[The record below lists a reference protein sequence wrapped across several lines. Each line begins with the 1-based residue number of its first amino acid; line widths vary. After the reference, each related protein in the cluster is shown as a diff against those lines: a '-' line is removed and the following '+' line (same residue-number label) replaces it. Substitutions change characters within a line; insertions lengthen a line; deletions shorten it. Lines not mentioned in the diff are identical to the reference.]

1 MKIVADLHIHS
12 KYSRGCSRGLELPV
26 IAQWCQRKG
35 IDLVTTGDCTHPKW
49 LESIKESLTEAEPGF
64 YQLKDKSSKTR
75 FIIGTEISC
84 IYKQGDKCRRIH
96 IVLLFPSIEAAE
108 KVNQALIARGC
119 NLKSDGRPIIGLSA
133 KELAK
138 LCWETDEKILVIPA
152 HAWTPWF
159 SIFGS
164 KSGFDSIEECF
175 EELSDKIYAI
185 ETGLSSDPPMN
196 WRLSQLDKV
205 FLVSNSDAH
214 SPANLGR
221 EANVFDFSENN
232 FNYDELLRILSEHD
246 RKSFLYTI
254 EFFPEEG
261 KYHIDGHADCGFS
274 CLPAESIKNNNR
286 CPKCGKSLILGVLN
300 RVNALADRENVQPEN
315 FVAYKNII
323 PLQEIIATVY
333 GVGKQSKKVI
343 QKYLELTDKTN
354 EFSILLDVDKIELN
368 KLAGPELTT
377 AIMKMRR
384 GEVTIAAGYDGIY
397 GKIELKLDKPKQNKL
412 I

>member
-12 KYSRGCSRGLELPV
+12 KYSRGCSRDLELPA
-26 IAQWCQRKG
+26 IANWCERKG

-49 LESIKESLTEAEPGF
+49 LESIKDSLIEAEAGF

-75 FIIGTEISC
+75 FVIGTEISC
-84 IYKQGDKCRRIH
+84 IYKQGEKCRRIH

-108 KVNQALIARGC
+108 KVSQALIARGC

-133 KELAK
+133 KDLAR
-138 LCWETDEKILVIPA
+138 LCWEINEDVLVIPA

-175 EELSDKIYAI
+175 GELSGKIYAI
-185 ETGLSSDPPMN
+185 ETGLSSDPSMN
-196 WRLSQLDKV
+196 WRLSQLDKIL
-205 FLVSNSDAH
+205 LVSNSDAH
-214 SPANLGR
+214 SLANLGR
-221 EANVFDFSENN
+221 EANVFDFSENK
-232 FNYDELLRILSEHD
+232 FNYQELLRIFREQD
-246 RKSFLYTI
+246 KKSFLYTI

-261 KYHIDGHADCGFS
+261 KYHVDGHADCGFS
-274 CLPAESIKNNNR
+274 CLPEESSKNNNR
-286 CPKCGKSLILGVLN
+286 CPKCGKALTLGVLN
-300 RVNALADRENVQPEN
+300 RVNALADREKAQAEN

-323 PLQEIIATVY
+323 PLQEIIAAVHS
-333 GVGKQSKKVI
+333 VGKQSKKVI
-343 QKYLELTDKTN
+343 QKYFELTDKAD
-354 EFSILLDVDKIELN
+354 EFAILLEINEAELS
-368 KLAGPELTT
+368 KLAGSEVSE

-384 GEVTIAAGYDGIY
+384 GEIAMVAGYDGIY
-397 GKIELKLDKPKQNKL
+397 GKIELKLGRPEQKKL

>member
-12 KYSRGCSRGLELPV
+12 KYSRGCSRDLELPA
-26 IAQWCQRKG
+26 IANWCERKG
-35 IDLVTTGDCTHPKW
+35 IDLITTGDCTHPKW

-108 KVNQALIARGC
+108 KVSQALIDRGC

-175 EELSDKIYAI
+175 EELSDRIYAI

-274 CLPAESIKNNNR
+274 CLPEESKKNNNR
-286 CPKCGKSLILGVLN
+286 CPKCGKPLILGVLN

-323 PLQEIIATVY
+323 PFQEIIAAVY
-333 GVGKQSKKVI
+333 GVGKQSKKVV
-343 QKYLELTDKTN
+343 QKYLEMTDKAN
-354 EFSILLDVDKIELN
+354 EFSILLDIDEGKLN
-368 KLAGPELTT
+368 ELAGPELAT

-384 GEVTIAAGYDGIY
+384 GEIVIVAGYDGIY
-397 GKIELKLDKPKQNKL
+397 GKIELKLDKPEQNKL

>member
-1 MKIVADLHIHS
+1 MKIIADLHIHS
-12 KYSRGCSRGLELPV
+12 KYSRGCSRDLELPAIV
-26 IAQWCQRKG
+26 NWCERKG
-35 IDLVTTGDCTHPKW
+35 INLITTGDSTHSKW
-49 LESIKESLTEAEPGF
+49 LESIKENLVETDPGF
-64 YQLKDKSSKTR
+64 YQLKDKYSKTR

-96 IVLLFPSIEAAE
+96 IVLLFPNIEVAE
-108 KVNQALIARGC
+108 KVNQALITRGY

-133 KELAK
+133 KKLAK
-138 LCWETDEKILVIPA
+138 LCWEIDEKILVIPA
-152 HAWTPWF
+152 HVWTPWF

-175 EELSDKIYAI
+175 EELSDRIYAI

-214 SPANLGR
+214 SLANLGR

-232 FNYDELLRILSEHD
+232 FSYDELFRILSKHD

-261 KYHIDGHADCGFS
+261 KYHIDGHADCQFS
-274 CLPAESIKNNNR
+274 CLPEESIKYNNR
-286 CPKCGKSLILGVLN
+286 CPKCGKVLTLGVLN
-300 RVNALADRENVQPEN
+300 RVNILADRKEVQAEN

-323 PLQEIIATVY
+323 PLQEIIADVY
-333 GVGKQSKKVI
+333 NVNKQSKKVI
-343 QKYLELTDKTN
+343 QKYLEITNKVN
-354 EFSILLDVDKIELN
+354 EFSLLLDIDETELI
-368 KLAGPELTT
+368 KLVGLELAL

-384 GEVTIAAGYDGIY
+384 GEVIITAGYDGVY
-397 GKIELKLDKPKQNKL
+397 GKVKIKLDQLKQNQL